1 MNTNL
6 EPINGEEKK
15 TPLLKKIFTI
25 SFWQKENNWLL
36 LLTLL
41 LLSTVIIYLSVH
53 SLEQF
58 NSDAPHEYYDEPHE
72 AEYKKMDEADIAYL
86 TSLINVGS
94 TSIPTPGQNIE
105 NIIDS
110 TNSKSITIE
119 NKATF
124 AGIRFKNNPNCR
136 VVKDFI
142 VSQLPYVYPQDTVKI
157 FNLLDEQP
165 NSLAVAYIQNTRFR
179 VKSYFWLA
187 GPHTYLEVIFWTI
200 FGVIASILF
209 YISAA
214 IANGIGFRAQ
224 ESPGHLAKIVY
235 APFISLIII
244 FSYNVISNPDSFID
258 VNASKG
264 TLIISFLLG
273 FYSSRAMKLLDKIK
287 DVVLP
292 YGDQTS
298 ADDKREAEESDAAA
312 ANNTGLAVS
321 VDLTINDPAHSDQ
334 EVLQG
339 HIAQAQVTLSPTNGT
354 GEPITLEQNS
364 EDELSSTFI
373 APTVPAGEYTLT
385 ASLSTAD
392 GENYEAT
399 EPATVNEED
408 TTFNLTLTKTEVS
421 G

>member
-1 MNTNL
+1 MSTNL
-6 EPINGEEKK
+6 EPINNQQEKK
-15 TPLLKKIFTI
+15 PLTKKIFTI
-25 SFWQKENNWLL
+25 EFWQKENNWLL

-41 LLSTVIIYLSVH
+41 LITTLVIYLGVH
-53 SLEQF
+53 SMEQF
-58 NSDAPHEYYDEPHE
+58 KAESPEDYFDEPHE

-94 TSIPTPGQNIE
+94 TSIPIPGQN
-105 NIIDS
+105 NNNTGDS
-110 TNSKSITIE
+110 NSVVQDE
-119 NKATF
+119 ATF
-124 AGIRFKNNPNCR
+124 AGIRFQHNPNNR

-142 VSQLPYVYPQDTVKI
+142 VSQLPYVYPQDTAKI

-165 NSLAVAYIQNTRFR
+165 NSLAVAFIQNARFR

-200 FGVIASILF
+200 FGVITSILF
-209 YISAA
+209 YISSA
-214 IANGIGFRAQ
+214 IANGIGFRSE

-258 VNASKG
+258 VSASKG

-292 YGDQTS
+292 YGDKTTADEEREKDNQETVTTETS
-298 ADDKREAEESDAAA
+298 TTKDI
-312 ANNTGLAVS
+312 S
-321 VDLTINDPAHSDQ
+321 VNVAINDPTHEDQ
-334 EVLQG
+334 EALQG
-339 HIAQAQVTLSPTNGT
+339 HISKTTVSLVPNEG
-354 GEPITLEQNS
+354 GEPIPLEQKG
-364 EDELSSTFI
+364 EDELNDTFI
-373 APTVPAGEYTLT
+373 GENIAEGTYTLSANLT
-385 ASLSTAD
+385 TTD

-399 EPATVNEED
+399 EPITINGEE
-408 TTFNLTLTKTEVS
+408 TTFSLTLTKTGVS

>member
-6 EPINGEEKK
+6 EPINGEQQKM
-15 TPLLKKIFTI
+15 PLRKKIFTVD
-25 SFWQKENNWLL
+25 FWQKENNWLL

-41 LLSTVIIYLSVH
+41 LLSTVILYLSVH

-58 NSDAPHEYYDEPHE
+58 NSDAPHDYYDEPHE
-72 AEYKKMDEADIAYL
+72 AEYKKMDATDIAYL
-86 TSLINVGS
+86 TSLVNVGS
-94 TSIPTPGQNIE
+94 TSIPTSQQKTDN
-105 NIIDS
+105 DS
-110 TNSKSITIE
+110 LSSSPSLNNTG
-119 NKATF
+119 F
-124 AGIRFKNNPNCR
+124 AGIRFKNNPNSR
-136 VVKDFI
+136 DVKDFI
-142 VSQLPYVYPQDTVKI
+142 VSQLPYVYPQDTVRV
-157 FNLLDEQP
+157 FHLLDEQP
-165 NSLAVAYIQNTRFR
+165 NSLAISYIQNTRFR

-200 FGVIASILF
+200 FGVITSILF
-209 YISAA
+209 YISSA

-292 YGDQTS
+292 YGDKTS
-298 ADDKREAEESDAAA
+298 ADESREVEASNAVI
-312 ANNTGLAVS
+312 ANNTSTNLPVS
-321 VDLTINDPAHSDQ
+321 VDLTINDPAHSNQ

-339 HIAQAQVTLSPTNGT
+339 HIAQAQVVLSPTDGI
-354 GEPITLEQNS
+354 GEPINLEQNS
-364 EDELSSTFI
+364 DDELSSTFI
-373 APTVPAGEYTLT
+373 APIVPSGGYTLT
-385 ASLSTAD
+385 ANLTTAD
-392 GENYEAT
+392 GENYEAA
-399 EPATVNEED
+399 EPVTVNEED
-408 TTFNLTLTKTEVS
+408 SSFNLTLTKTEVS

>member
-1 MNTNL
+1 MKANL
-6 EPINGEEKK
+6 EPINDTQAKK
-15 TPLLKKIFTI
+15 SYLKKIFSI
-25 SFWQKENNWLL
+25 EYWQKKNNWLL

-41 LLSTVIIYLSVH
+41 LVTTLIVYLSVH
-53 SLEQF
+53 SMEQY
-58 NSDAPHEYYDEPHE
+58 NPNETQEYFDQPHE
-72 AEYKKMDEADIAYL
+72 AEYKKMDESDIAYL

-94 TSIPTPGQNIE
+94 TSIPIPGQNIPSE
-105 NIIDS
+105 KDTTS
-110 TNSKSITIE
+110 DLQDE
-119 NKATF
+119 ATF
-124 AGIRFKNNPNCR
+124 AGIRFKHNPNNR

-157 FNLLDEQP
+157 FGLLDEQP

-179 VKSYFWLA
+179 VKSYFWLV

-200 FGVIASILF
+200 FGVITSILF
-209 YISAA
+209 YISSA
-214 IANGIGFRAQ
+214 IANGIGFRAE

-258 VNASKG
+258 VGASKG

-292 YGDQTS
+292 YGDKTNADKDREKAETS
-298 ADDKREAEESDAAA
+298 SAVTLPAAL
-312 ANNTGLAVS
+312 TSMS
-321 VDLTINDPAHSDQ
+321 VNLNVNDPSHPDQ

-339 HIAQAQVTLSPTNGT
+339 HISTANVS
-354 GEPITLEQNS
+354 ITPKDGGDAIVLEQNS
-364 EDELSSTFI
+364 EDELDSTFSAENI
-373 APTVPAGEYTLT
+373 QSGEYTLSATLTT
-385 ASLSTAD
+385 AEGD
-392 GENYEAT
+392 NYEGT
-399 EPATVNEED
+399 EAITVSEE
-408 TTFNLTLTKTEVS
+408 TNSFELTLAKTEVS